1 MLLTHG
7 QRLGEV
13 MTRCGSGPVLIGVIF
28 YDDLDDAPPQRPA
41 RAMTSVGTSWLHP
54 LGIIFSWDVQALCI
68 SKTCGPCSLLF
79 APRPLR
85 PRLTPSTHNTIISHA
100 KHRKQTS
107 RWPQSRASLIPRTW
121 YGSTK
126 CCACS
131 YKHANLLTVGVPPPR
146 SHWSQGLRPIS
157 GRLVDLW
164 RYSKGQCCQG
174 LYGGCMGGCHAHRQ

>member
-1 MLLTHG
+1 MEDVTDTWAT
-7 QRLGEV
+7 LG
-13 MTRCGSGPVLIGVIF
+13 RSHDPLW
-28 YDDLDDAPPQRPA
+28 QRPSLDWGFFLRRCPTTA
-41 RAMTSVGTSWLHP
+41 ASKGHDVCRYLLVASI
-54 LGIIFSWDVQALCI
+54 GIIFSWDVQALCI

-100 KHRKQTS
+100 KHSNPTS

-164 RYSKGQCCQG
+164 RYTEGQCCQG
-174 LYGGCMGGCHAHRQ
+174 LYGGCMGGYHAHRQ